1 MANKIALYRPYFSAA
16 EIAMI
21 AQWAERESAANPNN
35 ADLLAF
41 YKKLRMIS
49 YKIGND
55 IIKPVLMRDKTM
67 EEKIGLMQHSETK
80 PESELRDR
88 LNDLATRYMND
99 PLSLTKEEIAEGK
112 RLELIEYKMDMG
124 MFPQESN

>member
-21 AQWAERESAANPNN
+21 TQWAERESANNPNN
-35 ADLLAF
+35 ADLFAF

-67 EEKIGLMQHSETK
+67 EEKIGLVQNSEVK

-88 LNDLATRYMND
+88 LNNLATRYMND
-99 PLSLTKEEIAEGK
+99 PLSLTKEEIEEGK

-124 MFPQESN
+124 LFPQESN